1 MAASLQ
7 DDAQTAQEVLSRA
20 SKKLNDAIKEV
31 GSPNDFAILLQEL
44 LQVSTKIAQF
54 DEMTSAAEEEASSE
68 EAQTWK
74 EISMMTLQH
83 CRTQL
88 VDRQRLLIEKL
99 QGLSETGAS
108 LHTSPAPLTLTTDAK
123 TAQEVKVSQV
133 GHPPGLVLPP
143 AFAPSSESKAKTP
156 PGLWAPPGLSL
167 PSGTTKVAPPPGFQP
182 EDQKPRAEKPKK
194 DTSPKAK
201 KKTKQNGYN
210 PMTAVAAANP
220 GNSMLNLD
228 TYDSD

>member
-143 AFAPSSESKAKTP
+143 AFAPSSESKAKNSSRSVGAAWPEPSFRHHEGGST
-156 PGLWAPPGLSL
+156 SRL
-167 PSGTTKVAPPPGFQP
+167 PTRRS
-182 EDQKPRAEKPKK
+182 
-194 DTSPKAK
+194 KAK
-201 KKTKQNGYN
+201 GRETKEGYISESQKEDK
-210 PMTAVAAANP
+210 AKWI
-220 GNSMLNLD
+220 
-228 TYDSD
+228 